1 MKKTLVALAV
11 LTAASSA
18 QAFVVYDQ
26 DKITVDLK
34 GDIEV
39 QYASSFA
46 HSSMKQ
52 EIEDADFGFDVR
64 YMVNDEWTVGGYW
77 EFNGSTD
84 TNETNAEAGD
94 TFVAAY
100 SKSYGSLKVGRLCT
114 AIDDAGTGSDEVF
127 GLKSFF
133 SDSSPCEDEA
143 IRYDFDNGQFYTT
156 LGFVQDKHASHKLA
170 DDSNYFDGRLG
181 ARFGEGFDASV
192 FFATGEVEAQKKDST
207 GTVIENPITDD
218 SLVALELVFTG
229 IENVKLEAGY
239 YATEQEVVEVG
250 SLNPSSYVVGDKEES
265 DTFALAAGYKMG
277 LYGFNVG
284 YSATDRTN
292 AKDTDVVDQTNYFAN
307 VTYSVAPTAKLYI
320 EVGGQDKDGQDNDT
334 ALAIGAEA
342 SF

>member
-64 YMVNDEWTVGGYW
+64 YMINDEWTVGGYW

-84 TNETNAEAGD
+84 TNATNAEAGD

-133 SDSSPCEDEA
+133 SNTSPCEDEA
-143 IRYDFDNGQFYTT
+143 IRYDYDNGQFYTT
-156 LGFVQDKHASHKLA
+156 LGFVQDKHETHDLTG
-170 DDSNYFDGRLG
+170 DSNYFDARLG

-192 FFATGEVEAQKKDST
+192 FVASGEVNKANDAATE
-207 GTVIENPITDD
+207 VLVTDD
-218 SLVALELVFTG
+218 SLLGLELVFTG

-239 YATEQEVVEVG
+239 YTTEQEVNTVTASALG
-250 SLNPSSYVVGDKEES
+250 YTVGDKEES
-265 DTFALAAGYKMG
+265 DTIAVAAGYKMG
-277 LYGFNVG
+277 LYGINAG
-284 YSATDRTN
+284 YSTTDRTN
-292 AKDTDVVDQTNYFAN
+292 NVDASVVDQSNYFINA
-307 VTYSVAPTAKLYI
+307 TYSVAPTAKLYI